1 MKSKIFFL
9 TTFVFLIAG
18 SIWAHYSDYK
28 KTANFSEE
36 EFIENT
42 LKDLGYPSYASA
54 SSAFRPAS
62 GEVYLPV
69 KNFYKNQ
76 TVNPFGVYRNGRF
89 VGYHSGVDIEVD
101 PEDLDREVPVYAI
114 YDGEVTKV
122 SYAGGY
128 GGVVAIK
135 HNFEGNKDL
144 TSIYGH
150 LRLRDIKVNEGQKI
164 TSGYLIGYLGAAYT
178 SETAAE
184 RKHLHFGLN
193 KNSDLDIR
201 GYVDNLEEL
210 SNWLSPK
217 VFMEQANAEEIK

>member
-9 TTFVFLIAG
+9 LAFIVLVGG
-18 SIWAHYSDYK
+18 SIWANHSDSK
-28 KTANFSEE
+28 KTANLSEE

-54 SSAFRPAS
+54 SSAFKANK
-62 GEVYLPV
+62 GQVYLPV
-69 KNFYKNQ
+69 KNFYNNQ

-101 PEDLDREVPVYAI
+101 PEDLDKNVPVYAI
-114 YDGEVTKV
+114 YDGEVIRV
-122 SYAGGY
+122 SEAGGY

-150 LRLRDIKVNEGQKI
+150 LRLRDIKISEGSKI
-164 TSGYLIGYLGAAYT
+164 LGGDLIGYLGAAYS

-193 KNSDLDIR
+193 KSSNLDIK

-217 VFMEQANAEEIK
+217 IFMEQVNAEERE

>member
-9 TTFVFLIAG
+9 SAFIILVVG
-18 SIWAHYSDYK
+18 SIWANYSDHK
-28 KTANFSEE
+28 KTANLTEE

-54 SSAFRPAS
+54 SAAFKADK
-62 GEVYLPV
+62 GQVYLPI
-69 KNFYKNQ
+69 KNFYNNQ

-101 PEDLDREVPVYAI
+101 PEDLDKNVPVYAI
-114 YDGEVTKV
+114 YSGEVIKV
-122 SYAGGY
+122 SEAGGY

-150 LRLRDIKVNEGQKI
+150 LRLRDIKISEGDKI
-164 TSGYLIGYLGAAYT
+164 SGGDLIGYLGAAYT

-201 GYVDNLEEL
+201 GYVNNLTEL
-210 SNWLSPK
+210 SNWLSPR
-217 VFMEQANAEEIK
+217 VFMEQVSAKDRE